1 MSRRKGAI
9 REIISKA
16 LYYDDPSDY
25 RIFYRDFE
33 NVVEVSLEEFI
44 ESSNFLETIP
54 ITRIVEIRK
63 ANQVIFKK
71 ITYRQRCV
79 LASLR
84 ILISYPLGSILNK
97 EHL

>member
-1 MSRRKGAI
+1 MTRKKGAI

-33 NVVEVSLEEFI
+33 RVVEVSLTQFI
-44 ESSNFLETIP
+44 EASNFLQTIP

-63 ANQVIFKK
+63 ANKIIYEKVNYRKK
-71 ITYRQRCV
+71 CI
-79 LASLR
+79 
-84 ILISYPLGSILNK
+84 ID
-97 EHL
+97 

>member
-1 MSRRKGAI
+1 MARRKGAI

-33 NVVEVSLEEFI
+33 SVVEVSLAEFI
-44 ESSNFLETIP
+44 EASNFLETIP

-63 ANQVIFKK
+63 TNQVIYKK
-71 ITYRQRCV
+71 INYRKLCV
-79 LASLR
+79 
-84 ILISYPLGSILNK
+84 ID
-97 EHL
+97 

>member
-1 MSRRKGAI
+1 MTRKKGAI

-33 NVVEVSLEEFI
+33 SVLEVSLTQFI
-44 ESSNFLETIP
+44 EASNFLQTIP

-63 ANQVIFKK
+63 ANQVIYKK
-71 ITYRQRCV
+71 INYRKKCV
-79 LASLR
+79 
-84 ILISYPLGSILNK
+84 ID
-97 EHL
+97 